1 MFSKNEKLA
10 RNPRLLYIA
19 LVIAVLALGACSAAT
34 QEPVVATPVPQEA
47 STDEIE
53 PTATVEPP
61 TPEPLVFTDGMGRE
75 VVLDGPAQRIVS
87 IAPSNTEIIYA
98 IGAGDQV
105 VGRDEVS
112 DYPPEVLD
120 VPSIGSTYGELN
132 TEAILALEPDL
143 VLAATITSP
152 EQVQALEALEV
163 PIFLLANPMT
173 FDELFDNLIAV
184 GEITGKQEQAQTLVD
199 ELGGRVNTVIDKT
212 SGAEPVTVFYE
223 VDGTDPTAPWTTGSG
238 TFQNVLIRMAGGR
251 NVADDIEGWG
261 QMSLEELVTRDPK
274 VIIFGEGPWVPT
286 TAASLSERA
295 GWSDIAAVQQGQVH
309 GLDTNWVDRPGPRLV
324 LALERMAEFI
334 HPELFE

>member
-1 MFSKNEKLA
+1 MFSQIKKVVQT
-10 RNPRLLYIA
+10 PRLPYI
-19 LVIAVLALGACSAAT
+19 VLIITVFALGACSPAT
-34 QEPVVATPVPQEA
+34 QMPTVATATPQEA
-47 STDEIE
+47 SVDVVEL
-53 PTATVEPP
+53 TATVEPP

-75 VVLDGPAQRIVS
+75 VVLDGPAQQIVT
-87 IAPSNTEIIYA
+87 IAPSNTEILYA
-98 IGAGDQV
+98 IGAGDQI

-152 EQVQALEALEV
+152 EQVQALEALDI
-163 PIFLLANPMT
+163 PLYLLANPMT

-184 GEITGKQEQAQTLVD
+184 GELTGKQEQAQTLVE
-199 ELGGRVNTVIDKT
+199 ELSGRVETVIEET
-212 SGAEPVTVFYE
+212 SDAETVTVFYE
-223 VDGTDPTAPWTTGSG
+223 VDGTDPTAPWTTGGG
-238 TFQNVLIRMAGGR
+238 TFQNVLIGMAGGK
-251 NVADDIEGWG
+251 NVAADIEGWG
-261 QMSLEELVTRDPK
+261 QMSLEELVTRDPE

-286 TAASLSERA
+286 TVESLSDRA
-295 GWSDIAAVQQGQVH
+295 GWSDIAAVQQGQVY

-324 LALERMAEFI
+324 LALEHMAEFI